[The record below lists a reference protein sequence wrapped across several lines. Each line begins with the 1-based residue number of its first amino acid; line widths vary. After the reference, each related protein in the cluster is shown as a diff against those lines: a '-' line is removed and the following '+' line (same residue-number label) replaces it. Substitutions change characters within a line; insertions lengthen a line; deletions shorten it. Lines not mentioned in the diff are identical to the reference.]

1 MRLSEAE
8 RKAIKD
14 CAAEVFGSQAEVRL
28 FGSRVDDSALGG
40 DIDLYIETDS
50 DISHRDEARFIDRVA
65 ERIGDQKIDIVV
77 HVRGSDPSLIER
89 TAQSTSVAL

>member
-40 DIDLYIETDS
+40 DIDLYVETDREVPLS
-50 DISHRDEARFIDRVA
+50 DELTFKSRLKD
-65 ERIGDQKIDIVV
+65 RIGEQKIDIVI
-77 HVRGSDPSLIER
+77 HVRGSEASLIEQS
-89 TAQSTSVAL
+89 AQSTSVAL